1 MLNWIIAFSLKN
13 RALVLIGSIAVMV
26 YGVIQLRQMPVDVF
40 PDLNR
45 PTVTIMTES
54 AGLAPEEVE
63 VLVTRPIEFLLNG
76 ATGVKRVRSASGIG
90 LSIVWVE
97 FDWGTDIFRDRQ
109 IVAEKMQLA
118 RERLPADSNPVMA
131 PISSIMGE
139 IMLLGLRSTAEL
151 KTPLEQESKAM
162 ELRTLGEFT
171 LRNRLLAV
179 EGVSQVTVMGGVLK
193 QYQIITSP
201 ARLAAQNVS
210 LLQLTEAAQKSN
222 VIAGGGIMVRSPKE
236 SLLRISGQSL
246 TLEEIENT
254 PVLWREPI
262 PVRIKDV
269 ADVRFGGPV
278 KRGEGSV
285 WVKLEPDVNAGVRES
300 LPHEHATP
308 EISHDVAKHP
318 QPFEP
323 HDEAKVKKA
332 VSGGP
337 AVMMTIQKQP
347 SADTLALDRQIN
359 EVLESLQKEL
369 PEDVVIERRIFK
381 QADFIEAAVEN
392 VTEAVRDGAIW
403 VIIVLFLLMGN
414 FRTSLS
420 SLTSMPL
427 SILLTVLVFH
437 WCGITINTMTLGGI
451 AVAIG
456 DLVDDS
462 IVDIENI
469 YRRLKENRQ
478 LPHAQQRPPLDVIY
492 DASCEVRNSIVYATL
507 IVILVMFP
515 LFSMAG
521 LEGRMFAPLGLAY
534 ITSLLSSLVVSL
546 TFTPVFGS
554 VLLPQAKLLEEEA
567 DPFLLRWLKRL
578 DAVVLRFTLRH
589 ATLILSTVAL
599 LVTLSCVSIIWMGG
613 EFLPPFNEGTLTIS
627 LRMEP
632 GTSLDESQRV
642 AARAEQL
649 ILDVPEVL
657 SVSRRTGRA
666 ELDEHAEG
674 VNSSEIDVR
683 LAEHSPPKPGWG
695 YTALRLIPIAHLWGF
710 DSVGRPREVVIAD
723 VRDRISNIPGAAVNI
738 GQPISHRLD
747 HMMSGIRAQIAVKVF
762 GQDLREL
769 RTAAYDIQERMQPIP
784 GIVDL
789 QIEPQVEISQVRLKV
804 KRDEAARYGLAPGD
818 IAELLETA
826 YKGRVVSQ
834 VLDEDRYFGLVVK
847 FDDESRSDPS
857 VINETILETP
867 SVRRVALGQV
877 VEVLDTTGPNT
888 LNREHVQ
895 RRIVV
900 FCNTQGRDLA
910 SVVAD
915 IKQALAPVENKLQD
929 LPGSYYLEYSG
940 QFEAQ
945 QEANRRLAIL
955 GTISILGVFMLLCK
969 ALNSWRAALQVLVNI
984 PLAAFG
990 SVLTLLIVNRP
1001 EWSALQAVPWWDW
1014 PRIWVGA
1021 TSLSVAHWV
1030 GFITLI
1036 GVVSRNGIMMIS
1048 HYIHLM
1054 QHEGEAFSEQMIVRG
1069 SLERLAPVMMTA
1081 MTSFIGLLPLLFG
1094 AGQTGKEILYPLA
1107 LVVFGGMLTSTI
1119 LDQVVTPALFFKF
1132 GRRVYEH
1139 SPPADPEPEMVL
1151 AVAPTPT
1158 ATIASNPETV
1168 TVTTTPDPIDMPPAD
1183 GPTKQT

>member
-151 KTPLEQESKAM
+151 KTPEEQEAKAM

-246 TLEEIENT
+246 TLEDIENT

-285 WVKLEPDVNAGVRES
+285 WVKLEPDVNAGVCES
-300 LPHEHATP
+300 LPHEHTEQATP
-308 EISHDVAKHP
+308 VIGHDAAEHSHDDVN
-318 QPFEP
+318 
-323 HDEAKVKKA
+323 HDEANVQNA

-359 EVLESLQKEL
+359 AVLESLQQEL
-369 PEDVVIERRIFK
+369 PADVVIERRIFK

-478 LPHAQQRPPLDVIY
+478 LPYEQQRPPLDVIY

-534 ITSLLSSLVVSL
+534 IISLLCSLVVSL

-554 VLLPQAKLLEEEA
+554 VLLPQAKLLEEAA
-567 DPFLLRWLKRL
+567 DPLLLRWLKRL
-578 DAVVLRFTLRH
+578 DTVVLRFTLRH
-589 ATLILSTVAL
+589 ATLILSSVAV
-599 LVTLSCVSIIWMGG
+599 LVTLSCVSIFWMGG

-710 DSVGRPREVVIAD
+710 DSVGRPREVVVAD

-867 SVRRVALGQV
+867 SGRRVALGQV

-915 IKQALAPVENKLQD
+915 IKQVLTPVENKLRD

-1001 EWSALQAVPWWDW
+1001 EWSALQAVPWWNW

-1132 GRRVYEH
+1132 GRKVYES
-1139 SPPADPEPEMVL
+1139 SPSTAAFDQQSVRVSADSPT
-1151 AVAPTPT
+1151 APTTSTLP
-1158 ATIASNPETV
+1158 
-1168 TVTTTPDPIDMPPAD
+1168 MP
-1183 GPTKQT
+1183 